1 MLLEY
6 KRDDPCDE
14 LMMDDITKRETVMDK
29 EFIRLIQMACKKDNM
44 PRAIEMAKLLHHTA
58 SFDMAVRVADFY
70 HLVGLREQLQILKAD
85 REVDKSRHSLKHP
98 FPPSIDSFTITDS
111 SNDFAK
117 HSAGFRP
124 GPIRA
129 TPSVEST
136 HCSTISNAAESA
148 SPPQIETI
156 SAGISSS
163 PEGKRKR
170 SEDAEPDDDSKR
182 QELEHKSTRT

>member
-6 KRDDPCDE
+6 KRGNLCDE
-14 LMMDDITKRETVMDK
+14 LMMDDITKREMVVDK
-29 EFIRLIQMACKKDNM
+29 ELIRLIQMAC
-44 PRAIEMAKLLHHTA
+44 KLLHHTA

-85 REVDKSRHSLKHP
+85 REVDKSRQLLKPP

-117 HSAGFRP
+117 PSAGYRP

-136 HCSTISNAAESA
+136 YCSTTSNAAESA
-148 SPPQIETI
+148 SPQIETI
-156 SAGISSS
+156 SAGISTS
-163 PEGKRKR
+163 PEAKRKR
-170 SEDAEPDDDSKR
+170 SEDVGPDDGSKR